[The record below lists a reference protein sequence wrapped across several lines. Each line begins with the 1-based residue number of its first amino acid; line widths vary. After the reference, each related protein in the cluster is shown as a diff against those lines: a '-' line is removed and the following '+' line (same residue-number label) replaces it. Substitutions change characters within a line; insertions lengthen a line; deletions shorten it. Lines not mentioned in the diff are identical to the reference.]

1 MKTAFFHL
9 MPYPELPDD
18 FPETHRSV
26 WVDIDPGLYDPQVG
40 HRAYNDY
47 IDELEYAAAVGFDA
61 VGINEHHSN
70 GYGLMPSPNI
80 IAASLARACPDAKI
94 IVLGDSVAL
103 YNPPIRVAEELAM
116 LDNITGGRV
125 VAGFPVG
132 SPMDVIYAYGQ
143 NPATVR
149 ERYHEGVE
157 LITRAWTSDEVFS
170 FNGKYNKLRYVN
182 VWPRPVQKPHP
193 PIWIPGGGSVDTW
206 DWCAE
211 NDLVYCYLSYFG
223 YKAGLKTMNGFW
235 NRVKELGKE
244 PNPFQ
249 GGFAQFIACAET
261 EAEAWELY
269 REPAEYFFNTC
280 LHVYAGY
287 ADPPGYKTPNTVRSG
302 VEGMV
307 ERAAREATA
316 RAEARNEA
324 TARAEARNEA
334 TARAEARNEATARAE
349 ARDAATAA
357 GADAKGSAAAKG
369 GSKGPGSAGG
379 NQLSFE
385 QMVEKGYV
393 ILGDPTQVTEKIHEL
408 CVNLNVGHL
417 MALAHFGNM
426 SKDVVKYNTK
436 LIGEKVL
443 PELRGLF
450 EDQWEDKWWPNPM
463 PAEQR
468 QLPDRSPSTMDAA
481 I

>member
-9 MPYPELPDD
+9 MPYPDLPDD

-26 WVDIDPGLYDPQVG
+26 WVEIDPGLYDPKVG

-47 IDELEYAAAVGFDA
+47 IDELEYAASVGFDA
-61 VGINEHHSN
+61 VGVNEHHSN

-80 IAASLARACPDAKI
+80 IAASLSRACPDTTI

-103 YNPPIRVAEELAM
+103 YNPPLRVAEELAM
-116 LDNITGGRV
+116 LDAITGGRM

-182 VWPRPVQKPHP
+182 VWPRPVQDPHP

-223 YKAGLKTMNGFW
+223 YRAGLKTMQGFW

-287 ADPPGYKTPNTVRSG
+287 ADPPGYKTPNTVRAG

-316 RAEARNEA
+316 RAEA
-324 TARAEARNEA
+324 
-334 TARAEARNEATARAE
+334 
-349 ARDAATAA
+349 
-357 GADAKGSAAAKG
+357 KAAKPEK
-369 GSKGPGSAGG
+369 KGPLSAGP

-385 QMVEKGYV
+385 DMVEKGYV
-393 ILGDPTQVTEKIHEL
+393 ILGDPTQVTEQVNEL
-408 CVNLNVGHL
+408 CLNLNVGHL
-417 MALAHFGNM
+417 MVLAHFGNM
-426 SKDVVKYNTK
+426 SKDLVKYNTK
-436 LIGEKVL
+436 LIGQKVL

-450 EDQWEDKWWPNPM
+450 EDEWEDRWWPKPM
-463 PAEQR
+463 AAEER
-468 QLPDRSPSTMDAA
+468 QLRDLSPSSLEAG

>member
-26 WVDIDPGLYDPQVG
+26 WVDIDPGLYDPKVG

-47 IDELEYAAAVGFDA
+47 IDELEYAASVGFDA

-80 IAASLARACPDAKI
+80 IAASLSRACPDTTI

-103 YNPPIRVAEELAM
+103 YNPPLRVAEELAM
-116 LDNITGGRV
+116 LDGITGGRI

-132 SPMDVIYAYGQ
+132 SPMDTIYAYGQ

-149 ERYHEGVE
+149 ERYHEGVD
-157 LITRAWTSDEVFS
+157 LITKAWTSDEVFS

-182 VWPRPVQKPHP
+182 VWPRPVQQPHP

-235 NRVKELGKE
+235 DRVKELGKE

-280 LHVYAGY
+280 LHVYAGF

-316 RAEARNEA
+316 RAEAK
-324 TARAEARNEA
+324 
-334 TARAEARNEATARAE
+334 
-349 ARDAATAA
+349 AAPEKKGPLAA
-357 GADAKGSAAAKG
+357 GQ
-369 GSKGPGSAGG
+369 

-385 QMVEKGYV
+385 DMVEKGYV
-393 ILGDPTQVTEKIHEL
+393 ILGDPTQVTEQIHEL
-408 CVNLNVGHL
+408 CVNMNVGHL

-426 SKDVVKYNTK
+426 SKDLVKYNTK

-450 EDQWEDKWWPNPM
+450 EDEWQDRWWPTPM
-463 PAEQR
+463 ATEER
-468 QLPDRSPSTMDAA
+468 QLPDRSPSTMGAQS
-481 I
+481 

>member
-9 MPYPELPDD
+9 MPYPDLPDD

-26 WVDIDPGLYDPQVG
+26 WVEIDPGLYDPKVG

-47 IDELEYAAAVGFDA
+47 IDELEYAASVGFDA
-61 VGINEHHSN
+61 VGVNEHHSN

-80 IAASLARACPDAKI
+80 IAASLSRACPDTTI

-103 YNPPIRVAEELAM
+103 YNPPLRVAEELAM
-116 LDNITGGRV
+116 LDAITGGRM

-182 VWPRPVQKPHP
+182 VWPRPVQDPHP

-223 YKAGLKTMNGFW
+223 YRAGLKTMQGFW

-287 ADPPGYKTPNTVRSG
+287 ADPPGYKTPNTVRAG

-316 RAEARNEA
+316 RAEA
-324 TARAEARNEA
+324 
-334 TARAEARNEATARAE
+334 
-349 ARDAATAA
+349 
-357 GADAKGSAAAKG
+357 KAAKPEK
-369 GSKGPGSAGG
+369 KGPLSAGP

-385 QMVEKGYV
+385 DMVEKGYV
-393 ILGDPTQVTEKIHEL
+393 ILGDPTQVTEQVNEL
-408 CVNLNVGHL
+408 CLNLNVGHL
-417 MALAHFGNM
+417 MVLAHFGNM
-426 SKDVVKYNTK
+426 SKDLVKYNTK
-436 LIGEKVL
+436 LIGQKVL

-450 EDQWEDKWWPNPM
+450 EDEWEDRWWPKPM
-463 PAEQR
+463 AAEQR
-468 QLPDRSPSTMDAA
+468 QLRDLSPSSLEAG

>member
-9 MPYPELPDD
+9 MPYPDLPED
-18 FPETHRSV
+18 FASEHRSV
-26 WVDIDPGLYDPQVG
+26 WVDIDPGLYDPAVG

-47 IDELEYAAAVGFDA
+47 IDQLEYAAAVGFDA

-70 GYGLMPSPNI
+70 GYGLMPSPNL
-80 IAASLARACPDAKI
+80 IAASLSRSCPDATI

-103 YNPPIRVAEELAM
+103 YNPPLRVAEELAM
-116 LDNITGGRV
+116 LDGITGGRI

-132 SPMDVIYAYGQ
+132 SPMDTIFAYGQ

-170 FNGKYNKLRYVN
+170 FNGAYNKLRYVN

-223 YKAGLKTMNGFW
+223 YKAGLKTMQGFW
-235 NRVKELGKE
+235 NRVQELGKE

-249 GGFAQFIACAET
+249 GGFAQFIACADS

-269 REPAEYFFNTC
+269 REPAEYFFNRC

-316 RAEARNEA
+316 RAEAQK
-324 TARAEARNEA
+324 
-334 TARAEARNEATARAE
+334 
-349 ARDAATAA
+349 D
-357 GADAKGSAAAKG
+357 GGPKGPLSAA
-369 GSKGPGSAGG
+369 G
-379 NQLSFE
+379 NQLTFE

-393 ILGDPTQVTEKIHEL
+393 ILGDPTQVTEKVNEL

-426 SKDVVKYNTK
+426 DNDLVKYNTA

-450 EDQWEDKWWPNPM
+450 EDEWEDRWWPTPM
-463 PAEQR
+463 PAEDR
-468 QLPDRSPSTMDAA
+468 QLPDASPSRLAA
-481 I
+481 GAR

>member
-18 FPETHRSV
+18 FPEAHRSV
-26 WVDIDPGLYDPQVG
+26 WVEIDPGLYDPKVG
-40 HRAYNDY
+40 HRVYNDY
-47 IDELEYAAAVGFDA
+47 IDELEYAASVGFDA

-80 IAASLARACPDAKI
+80 IAASLSRSCPDTTI

-116 LDNITGGRV
+116 LDGITGGRV

-132 SPMDVIYAYGQ
+132 SPMDTIFAYGQ

-157 LITRAWTSDEVFS
+157 LITKAWTSEEVFS
-170 FNGKYNKLRYVN
+170 FNGRYNKLRYVN
-182 VWPRPVQKPHP
+182 VWPRPVQQPHP

-235 NRVKELGKE
+235 DRIRQLGKE

-249 GGFAQFIACAET
+249 AGFAQFVACAET

-287 ADPPGYKTPNTVRSG
+287 ADPPGYKTPNTVRAG

-316 RAEARNEA
+316 RAEAAKAPAN
-324 TARAEARNEA
+324 
-334 TARAEARNEATARAE
+334 
-349 ARDAATAA
+349 
-357 GADAKGSAAAKG
+357 KGSG
-369 GSKGPGSAGG
+369 GAGTD
-379 NQLSFE
+379 QLTFE
-385 QMVEKGYV
+385 QMVERGYI

-417 MALAHFGNM
+417 LALAHFGNM
-426 SKDVVKYNTK
+426 PKDLVKYNTK

-443 PELRGLF
+443 PELRDLF
-450 EDQWEDKWWPNPM
+450 ENDWEDRWWPNPL
-463 PAEQR
+463 PIGER
-468 QLPDRSPSTMDAA
+468 QLPDPSGLAPGTTLR
-481 I
+481 

>member
-18 FPETHRSV
+18 FPEAHRSV

-61 VGINEHHSN
+61 VGVNEHHSN

-103 YNPPIRVAEELAM
+103 YNPPLRVAEELAM
-116 LDNITGGRV
+116 LDAITGGRM

-149 ERYHEGVE
+149 ERYHEGVD

-287 ADPPGYKTPNTVRSG
+287 ADPPGYKTPNTVRAG

-316 RAEARNEA
+316 RAEA
-324 TARAEARNEA
+324 
-334 TARAEARNEATARAE
+334 
-349 ARDAATAA
+349 AA
-357 GADAKGSAAAKG
+357 GAKAAAGATGK
-369 GSKGPGSAGG
+369 KGPGSAGG

-426 SKDVVKYNTK
+426 SKDLVKYNTK

-468 QLPDRSPSTMDAA
+468 QLPDRAPSSMDAVS
-481 I
+481 

>member
-1 MKTAFFHL
+1 MKTVFFHL

-18 FPETHRSV
+18 FADAHRSV
-26 WVDIDPGLYDPQVG
+26 WVDIDPSLYDPQVG

-47 IDELEYAAAVGFDA
+47 IDELEYAAKMGFDG

-70 GYGLMPSPNI
+70 GYGLMPSPNL
-80 IAASLARACPDAKI
+80 IAASLSRSCPEATI
-94 IVLGDSVAL
+94 VVLGDSVAL
-103 YNPPIRVAEELAM
+103 YNPPLRVAEELAM
-116 LDNITGGRV
+116 LDGITGGRL

-132 SPMDVIYAYGQ
+132 SPMDTIFAYGQ
-143 NPATVR
+143 NPATLR
-149 ERYHEGVE
+149 ERYHEGVD
-157 LITRAWTSDEVFS
+157 LIVKAWTSDEVFS
-170 FNGKYNKLRYVN
+170 FNGNYNKLRYVN
-182 VWPRPVQKPHP
+182 VWPRPVQQPHP

-211 NDLVYCYLSYFG
+211 QDQVYCYLSYFG
-223 YKAGLKTMNGFW
+223 YRAGLKTMQGFW

-249 GGFAQFIACAET
+249 GGFAQFIACADS

-287 ADPPGYKTPNTVRSG
+287 ADPPGYKTPNTVRAG

-316 RAEARNEA
+316 RAEAKQSA
-324 TARAEARNEA
+324 ARS
-334 TARAEARNEATARAE
+334 
-349 ARDAATAA
+349 DAA
-357 GADAKGSAAAKG
+357 GAKKSAPT
-369 GSKGPGSAGG
+369 S
-379 NQLSFE
+379 NQMSFE

-393 ILGDPTQVTEKIHEL
+393 VLGDPTQVAEQLHEL
-408 CVNLNVGHL
+408 AVNMNVGHL

-426 SKDVVKYNTK
+426 SKDLVKYNTE
-436 LIGEKVL
+436 LIGTRVL
-443 PELRGLF
+443 PEIRGLF
-450 EDQWEDKWWPNPM
+450 EDEWENRWWPTPM
-463 PAEQR
+463 DSADR
-468 QLPDRSPSTMDAA
+468 QLPDLSPSKLGDNAR
-481 I
+481 

>member
-1 MKTAFFHL
+1 MKTVFFHL

-18 FPETHRSV
+18 FPQTHRSV
-26 WVDIDPGLYDPQVG
+26 WVDIDPGLYDPEVG

-47 IDELEYAAAVGFDA
+47 IDELEYAASVGFDA
-61 VGINEHHSN
+61 LGINEHHSN

-80 IAASLARACPDAKI
+80 IAAALSRSCPDANI
-94 IVLGDSVAL
+94 VVLGDSVAL
-103 YNPPIRVAEELAM
+103 YNPPLRVAEELAM
-116 LDNITGGRV
+116 LDGITGGRM

-132 SPMDVIYAYGQ
+132 SPMDTIFAYGQ

-149 ERYHEGVE
+149 ERYHEGVD

-182 VWPRPVQKPHP
+182 VWPRPVQQPHP

-211 NDLVYCYLSYFG
+211 NDLLYCYLSYFG
-223 YKAGLKTMNGFW
+223 YKAGLKTMQGFW

-249 GGFAQFIACAET
+249 GGFAQFIAVADT

-287 ADPPGYKTPNTVRSG
+287 ADPPGYKTPNTVRAG

-316 RAEARNEA
+316 RAEAS
-324 TARAEARNEA
+324 
-334 TARAEARNEATARAE
+334 
-349 ARDAATAA
+349 
-357 GADAKGSAAAKG
+357 KQAAK
-369 GSKGPGSAGG
+369 KGPLSAGP
-379 NQLSFE
+379 NQMSFE
-385 QMVEKGYV
+385 DMVEKGYV
-393 ILGDPTQVTEKIHEL
+393 VLGDPTQVTEKLEEL
-408 CVNLNVGHL
+408 CVNLNIGHL

-426 SKDVVKYNTK
+426 GKDLVKYNLK

-450 EDQWEDKWWPNPM
+450 EDEWEDRWWPTPM
-463 PAEQR
+463 AAEQR
-468 QLPDRSPSTMDAA
+468 QRPDRSEPSMATAEGA
-481 I
+481 GR